1 MQMNEVQQWIRQFYG
16 ERGWAD
22 YGPFIR
28 VGFLMEEA
36 GETARAVRAYEIGRD
51 RPDETELPRDRLKQ
65 DLVEE
70 IGDVLGNIS
79 LLADLYDISLEE
91 AFEAHRQKLLKRF
104 GSEPGVVADKG

>member
-1 MQMNEVQQWIRQFYG
+1 MDMNEAQQWIKQFYG
-16 ERGWAD
+16 ERGWAG

-51 RPDETELPRDRLKQ
+51 RPDEEVQSREQLKQ

-91 AFEAHRQKLLKRF
+91 AFTAHQQKLLKRF
-104 GSEPGVVADKG
+104 GS

>member
-1 MQMNEVQQWIRQFYG
+1 MDMNEAQQWIKQFYG
-16 ERGWAD
+16 ERGWSG

-28 VGFLMEEA
+28 VGFLMEET

-51 RPDETELPRDRLKQ
+51 RPDEEAQSRERLKQ

-79 LLADLYDISLEE
+79 LLADLYDITLEE
-91 AFEAHRQKLLKRF
+91 AFTAHQHKLLKRF
-104 GSEPGVVADKG
+104 GS